1 MFNWHSKKN
10 QRIISAVIIILVIVA
25 MIVTMLLQALEGVM

>member
-1 MFNWHSKKN
+1 MFNWQSKKN

-25 MIVTMLLQALEGVM
+25 MIVTMLLPALEGVM